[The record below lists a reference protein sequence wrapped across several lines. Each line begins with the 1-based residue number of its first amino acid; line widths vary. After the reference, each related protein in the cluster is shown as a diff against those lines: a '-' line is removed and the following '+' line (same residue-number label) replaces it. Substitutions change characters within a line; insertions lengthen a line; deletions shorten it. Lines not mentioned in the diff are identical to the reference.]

1 MNYIKNMLS
10 RYAGFQLFFL
20 NVSYLMLLVLL
31 LTPGEITQSILTSS
45 LYVLM
50 FISAILIYISR
61 ESQIDFNIPNSIT
74 NFRLVLNIFIFICI
88 YNAESY
94 NIETI
99 LLLVIISLVLDGA
112 DGYLSRHLNQMTLFG
127 KTFDQ
132 EVDNFLIFILSFSL
146 IYNYDFNIALVC
158 IPLYR
163 YIFLILI
170 NQGFISNHELP
181 ESLFRKT
188 VCVITILSLAAC
200 NYYNMVESM
209 RSLIYIIIIL
219 VSYSF
224 LKDTIYLYRRK
235 NA

>member
-1 MNYIKNMLS
+1 MLS

-20 NVSYLMLLVLL
+20 NVSYLMLLVLI

-74 NFRLVLNIFIFICI
+74 NFRLVLNIFIFVCI
-88 YNAESY
+88 YNTESY

-99 LLLVIISLVLDGA
+99 LLLVIISLILDGA

-146 IYNYDFNIALVC
+146 IYNYDFNIALAC

-170 NQGFISNHELP
+170 NQEFISNHELP

-209 RSLIYIIIIL
+209 RSLIYIIIVL

>member
-1 MNYIKNMLS
+1 MLS

-50 FISAILIYISR
+50 FIFAISIYLLR

-74 NFRLVLNIFIFICI
+74 NFRLVLNIFIFVCI
-88 YNAESY
+88 YNTESY
-94 NIETI
+94 DIETI
-99 LLLVIISLVLDGA
+99 LLLVIISLILDGA

-146 IYNYDFNIALVC
+146 IYNYDFSILLVC
-158 IPLYR
+158 VPLYR

-170 NQGFISNHELP
+170 KQGFIGNHELP

-188 VCVITILSLAAC
+188 VCVVTILSLAAC

>member
-1 MNYIKNMLS
+1 MLS

-45 LYVLM
+45 LYMLM
-50 FISAILIYISR
+50 FISAISIYTLR
-61 ESQIDFNIPNSIT
+61 ESRIDFNIPNLIT
-74 NFRLVLNIFIFICI
+74 NFRLVLNIFIFVCI
-88 YNAESY
+88 YNTESY

-99 LLLVIISLVLDGA
+99 LLLVIISLILDGA
-112 DGYLSRHLNQMTLFG
+112 DGYLSRYLNQMTLFG

-170 NQGFISNHELP
+170 NQEFISNHELP

-209 RSLIYIIIIL
+209 RSLIYIIIVL

>member
-1 MNYIKNMLS
+1 MLS

-74 NFRLVLNIFIFICI
+74 NFRLVLNIFIFVCI
-88 YNAESY
+88 YNTESY

-99 LLLVIISLVLDGA
+99 LLLVIISLILDGA

-146 IYNYDFNIALVC
+146 IHNYNFSILLICV
-158 IPLYR
+158 PLYR

>member
-1 MNYIKNMLS
+1 MLS

-74 NFRLVLNIFIFICI
+74 NFRLVLNIFIFVCI

-99 LLLVIISLVLDGA
+99 LLLVIISLILDGA

-146 IYNYDFNIALVC
+146 IYNYDFNIVLVC

-188 VCVITILSLAAC
+188 VCVMTILSLAAC

>member
-1 MNYIKNMLS
+1 MLS

-20 NVSYLMLLVLL
+20 NVSYLMLLVLI

-45 LYVLM
+45 LYLLV
-50 FISAILIYISR
+50 FISAISIYILRASK
-61 ESQIDFNIPNSIT
+61 IDFNIPNSIT
-74 NFRLVLNIFIFICI
+74 NFRLVLNIFIFVCI

-99 LLLVIISLVLDGA
+99 LLLVIISLILDGA

-170 NQGFISNHELP
+170 NQGFIGNHELP

-209 RSLIYIIIIL
+209 RSLIYIIIVL

>member
-45 LYVLM
+45 LYMLM
-50 FISAILIYISR
+50 FISTILIYILR

-74 NFRLVLNIFIFICI
+74 NFRLVLNIFIFVCI
-88 YNAESY
+88 YNTESY

-99 LLLVIISLVLDGA
+99 LLLVMISLILDGA
-112 DGYLSRHLNQMTLFG
+112 DGYFSRHLNQMTLFG

-146 IYNYDFNIALVC
+146 IYNYDFNIALIC

-200 NYYNMVESM
+200 NYYNMVESI

>member
-1 MNYIKNMLS
+1 
-10 RYAGFQLFFL
+10 
-20 NVSYLMLLVLL
+20 MLLVLL
-31 LTPGEITQSILTSS
+31 LTPGEITQSILVSS

-50 FISAILIYISR
+50 FISVISIYLFR

-94 NIETI
+94 NIEII
-99 LLLVIISLVLDGA
+99 LLLVIISLILDGV
-112 DGYLSRHLNQMTLFG
+112 DGYLSRYLNQMTLFG

-132 EVDNFLIFILSFSL
+132 EVDNFLIFTLSFSL
-146 IYNYDFNIALVC
+146 IYNYDFSISLVC

-170 NQGFISNHELP
+170 KKGFISNHELP

-188 VCVITILSLAAC
+188 VCVMTILSLAVC

>member
-1 MNYIKNMLS
+1 MLS

-20 NVSYLMLLVLL
+20 NLSYLMLLVLL
-31 LTPGEITQSILTSS
+31 LTPGEITQSILASS
-45 LYVLM
+45 LFVLM
-50 FISAILIYISR
+50 FISVISIYLLR

-99 LLLVIISLVLDGA
+99 LLLVMISLILDGA

-146 IYNYDFNIALVC
+146 LYNYDFSISLVC

-170 NQGFISNHELP
+170 KQEFISNHELP

-188 VCVITILSLAAC
+188 VCVITILSLAVC

>member
-1 MNYIKNMLS
+1 MLS

-74 NFRLVLNIFIFICI
+74 NFRLVLNIFIFVCI
-88 YNAESY
+88 YNTESY

-99 LLLVIISLVLDGA
+99 LLLVIISLILDGA
-112 DGYLSRHLNQMTLFG
+112 DGYLSRYLNQMTLFG

>member
-1 MNYIKNMLS
+1 MLS

-50 FISAILIYISR
+50 FISAISIYTLR
-61 ESQIDFNIPNSIT
+61 ESQIDFNIPNLIT
-74 NFRLVLNIFIFICI
+74 NFRLVLNIFIFVCI
-88 YNAESY
+88 YNTESY

-99 LLLVIISLVLDGA
+99 LLLVIISLILDGA
-112 DGYLSRHLNQMTLFG
+112 DGYLSRYLNQMTLFG

-170 NQGFISNHELP
+170 NQEFISNHELP

-209 RSLIYIIIIL
+209 RSLIYIIIVL

>member
-1 MNYIKNMLS
+1 MLS
-10 RYAGFQLFFL
+10 RYVGFQLFFL

-45 LYVLM
+45 LYLLV
-50 FISAILIYISR
+50 FISAISMYILRASK
-61 ESQIDFNIPNSIT
+61 IDFNIPNSIT
-74 NFRLVLNIFIFICI
+74 NFRLVLNIFIFVCI
-88 YNAESY
+88 YNTESY

-99 LLLVIISLVLDGA
+99 LLLVIISLILDGA

>member
-10 RYAGFQLFFL
+10 GYVGFQLFLL
-20 NVSYLMLLVLL
+20 NLSYLMLLVLL

-45 LYVLM
+45 LYLLV
-50 FISAILIYISR
+50 FISAISIYILRASK
-61 ESQIDFNIPNSIT
+61 IDFNIPNSIT
-74 NFRLVLNIFIFICI
+74 NFRLVLNIFIFVCI

-99 LLLVIISLVLDGA
+99 LLLVIISLILDGA

-170 NQGFISNHELP
+170 NQGFIGNHELP

>member
-1 MNYIKNMLS
+1 MLS

-20 NVSYLMLLVLL
+20 NLSYLMLLVLL

-74 NFRLVLNIFIFICI
+74 NFRLVLNIFIFVCI
-88 YNAESY
+88 YNTESY

-99 LLLVIISLVLDGA
+99 LLLVIISLILDGA

-188 VCVITILSLAAC
+188 VCVITILSLTAC

>member
-1 MNYIKNMLS
+1 MLS

-50 FISAILIYISR
+50 FISAILIYILR

-74 NFRLVLNIFIFICI
+74 NFRLVLNIFIFVCI
-88 YNAESY
+88 YNTESY

-99 LLLVIISLVLDGA
+99 LLLVIISLILDGA
-112 DGYLSRHLNQMTLFG
+112 DGYLSRYLNQMTLFG

-163 YIFLILI
+163 YIFLIMI

-188 VCVITILSLAAC
+188 VCVMTILSLAAC

>member
-1 MNYIKNMLS
+1 MLS

-45 LYVLM
+45 LYMLM
-50 FISAILIYISR
+50 FISAILIYILR

-74 NFRLVLNIFIFICI
+74 NFRLVLNIFIFVCI
-88 YNAESY
+88 YNTESY

-99 LLLVIISLVLDGA
+99 LLLVIISLILDGA

>member
-1 MNYIKNMLS
+1 MLS

-74 NFRLVLNIFIFICI
+74 NFRLVLNIFIFVCI
-88 YNAESY
+88 YNTESY
-94 NIETI
+94 DIETI
-99 LLLVIISLVLDGA
+99 LLLVIISLILDGA
-112 DGYLSRHLNQMTLFG
+112 DGYLSRYLNQMTLFG

>member
-1 MNYIKNMLS
+1 MLS

-45 LYVLM
+45 LYLLV
-50 FISAILIYISR
+50 FISAISIYILRASK
-61 ESQIDFNIPNSIT
+61 IDFNIPNSIT
-74 NFRLVLNIFIFICI
+74 NFRLVLNIFIFVCI

-99 LLLVIISLVLDGA
+99 LLLVIISLILDGA

-146 IYNYDFNIALVC
+146 IYNYDFDIALVC

-170 NQGFISNHELP
+170 NQGFIGNHELP

-209 RSLIYIIIIL
+209 RSLIYIIIVL

>member
-1 MNYIKNMLS
+1 MLS

-45 LYVLM
+45 LYVLT
-50 FISAILIYISR
+50 FISAVSIYFLR

-74 NFRLVLNIFIFICI
+74 NFRLVLNIFIFVCV
-88 YNAESY
+88 YNVESY

-99 LLLVIISLVLDGA
+99 LLLVIISLILDGA

-146 IYNYDFNIALVC
+146 IYNYDFNIVLIC

>member
-1 MNYIKNMLS
+1 MLS

-20 NVSYLMLLVLL
+20 NVSYLMLLILL

-50 FISAILIYISR
+50 FISAILIYILR
-61 ESQIDFNIPNSIT
+61 KSQIDFNIPNSIT
-74 NFRLVLNIFIFICI
+74 NFRLVLNIFIFVCI
-88 YNAESY
+88 YNTESY

-99 LLLVIISLVLDGA
+99 LLLVIISLILDGA
-112 DGYLSRHLNQMTLFG
+112 DGYLSRHLNQTTLFG

-146 IYNYDFNIALVC
+146 IYNYDFNIVLIC

>member
-1 MNYIKNMLS
+1 MLS

-45 LYVLM
+45 LYVLI
-50 FISAILIYISR
+50 FISAISIYILK

-74 NFRLVLNIFIFICI
+74 NFRLVLNIFIFVCI
-88 YNAESY
+88 YNTESY

-99 LLLVIISLVLDGA
+99 LLLVIISLILDGA

-181 ESLFRKT
+181 ESLFRKI

>member
-1 MNYIKNMLS
+1 MLS

-45 LYVLM
+45 LYLLV
-50 FISAILIYISR
+50 FISAISIYILRASK
-61 ESQIDFNIPNSIT
+61 IDFNIPNSIT
-74 NFRLVLNIFIFICI
+74 NFRLVLNIFIFVCI

-99 LLLVIISLVLDGA
+99 LLLVIISLILDGA

-170 NQGFISNHELP
+170 NQGLISNHELP

-209 RSLIYIIIIL
+209 RSLIYIIIVL

>member
-1 MNYIKNMLS
+1 MNYTKNMLS
-10 RYAGFQLFFL
+10 RYAGFELFFL
-20 NVSYLMLLVLL
+20 NVSYLMLLILL
-31 LTPGEITQSILTSS
+31 LTPGEVTQSIITIS
-45 LYVLM
+45 LYALL
-50 FISAILIYISR
+50 FISAISFYLLR

-74 NFRLVLNIFIFICI
+74 NIFILVCI
-88 YNAESY
+88 YHTESY
-94 NIETI
+94 NRELI

-112 DGYLSRHLNQMTLFG
+112 DGYLSRRLNQMTSFG
-127 KTFDQ
+127 RIFDQ

-146 IYNYDFNIALVC
+146 IYNYDFSVFIIC

-170 NQGFISNHELP
+170 KNRLISNDELP

-188 VCVITILSLAAC
+188 VCVGTILCLAIC

-209 RSLIYIIIIL
+209 RGLIYIISIL

-235 NA
+235 ND

>member
-1 MNYIKNMLS
+1 MLS

-50 FISAILIYISR
+50 FISAILIYILR

-74 NFRLVLNIFIFICI
+74 NFRLVLNIFIFVCI
-88 YNAESY
+88 YNTESY

-99 LLLVIISLVLDGA
+99 LLLVIISLILDGA
-112 DGYLSRHLNQMTLFG
+112 DGYLSRYLNQMTLFG

>member
-1 MNYIKNMLS
+1 MLS

-50 FISAILIYISR
+50 FISAIFIYISR

-74 NFRLVLNIFIFICI
+74 NFRLVLNIFIFVCI

-99 LLLVIISLVLDGA
+99 LLLVIISLILDGA
-112 DGYLSRHLNQMTLFG
+112 DGYLSRYLNQMTLFG

>member
-1 MNYIKNMLS
+1 MLS

-74 NFRLVLNIFIFICI
+74 NFRLVLNIFIFVCI
-88 YNAESY
+88 YNTESY

-99 LLLVIISLVLDGA
+99 LLLVIISLILDGA

-146 IYNYDFNIALVC
+146 IYNYDFNIVLVC

>member
-1 MNYIKNMLS
+1 MLS

-50 FISAILIYISR
+50 FISAILIYVLR

-74 NFRLVLNIFIFICI
+74 NFRLVLNIFIFVCI

-99 LLLVIISLVLDGA
+99 LLLVIISLILDGA

>member
-1 MNYIKNMLS
+1 MLS

-74 NFRLVLNIFIFICI
+74 NFRLVLNIFIFVCI

-99 LLLVIISLVLDGA
+99 LLLVIISLILDGA

-209 RSLIYIIIIL
+209 RSLIYIIIVL

>member
-1 MNYIKNMLS
+1 MLS

-45 LYVLM
+45 LYLLV
-50 FISAILIYISR
+50 FISAISIYILRASK
-61 ESQIDFNIPNSIT
+61 IDFNIPNSIT
-74 NFRLVLNIFIFICI
+74 NFRLVLNIFIFVCI

-99 LLLVIISLVLDGA
+99 LLLVIISLILDGA

-170 NQGFISNHELP
+170 NQGFIGNHELP

>member
-1 MNYIKNMLS
+1 MLS

-50 FISAILIYISR
+50 FISAIFIYISR

-74 NFRLVLNIFIFICI
+74 NFRLVLNIFIFVCI
-88 YNAESY
+88 YNTESY

-99 LLLVIISLVLDGA
+99 LLLVIISLILDGA

-188 VCVITILSLAAC
+188 VCVITILSLAVC

>member
-1 MNYIKNMLS
+1 MLS

-50 FISAILIYISR
+50 FISAIFIYISR

-74 NFRLVLNIFIFICI
+74 NFRLVLNIFIFVCI
-88 YNAESY
+88 YNTESY

-99 LLLVIISLVLDGA
+99 LLLVIISLILDGA

>member
-45 LYVLM
+45 LYMLI
-50 FISAILIYISR
+50 FISAISIYILR

-74 NFRLVLNIFIFICI
+74 NFRLVLNIFIFVCI

-99 LLLVIISLVLDGA
+99 LLLVIISLILDGA

-146 IYNYDFNIALVC
+146 IHNYNFSILLICV
-158 IPLYR
+158 PLYR

-170 NQGFISNHELP
+170 NQGIISNHELP

-200 NYYNMVESM
+200 NYYNMVESI

>member
-1 MNYIKNMLS
+1 MLS

-74 NFRLVLNIFIFICI
+74 NFRLVLNIFIFVCI

-99 LLLVIISLVLDGA
+99 LLLVIISLILDGA

-188 VCVITILSLAAC
+188 VCVITIASLAVC
-200 NYYNMVESM
+200 NYYNMVESI

>member
-1 MNYIKNMLS
+1 MLS

-50 FISAILIYISR
+50 FISAISIYILR

-74 NFRLVLNIFIFICI
+74 NFRLVLNIFIFVCV
-88 YNAESY
+88 YNTESY

-99 LLLVIISLVLDGA
+99 LLLVIISLILDGA

-170 NQGFISNHELP
+170 NQGIISNHELP

>member
-1 MNYIKNMLS
+1 MLS

-50 FISAILIYISR
+50 FISAISIYILR

-74 NFRLVLNIFIFICI
+74 NFRLVLNIFIFVCI
-88 YNAESY
+88 YNTESY

-99 LLLVIISLVLDGA
+99 LLLVIISLILDGA
-112 DGYLSRHLNQMTLFG
+112 DGYLSRYLNQMTLFG

-132 EVDNFLIFILSFSL
+132 EVDNFLIFILTFSL

-170 NQGFISNHELP
+170 NQGFIGNHELP

-209 RSLIYIIIIL
+209 RSLIYIIIVL

>member
-1 MNYIKNMLS
+1 MLS

-45 LYVLM
+45 LYLLV
-50 FISAILIYISR
+50 FISAISIYILR

-74 NFRLVLNIFIFICI
+74 NFRLVLNIFIFVCI

-99 LLLVIISLVLDGA
+99 LLLVIISLILDGA

-163 YIFLILI
+163 YIFLIMI
-170 NQGFISNHELP
+170 NQGFISDHELP
-181 ESLFRKT
+181 KSLFRKT

>member
-1 MNYIKNMLS
+1 MLS

-20 NVSYLMLLVLL
+20 NLSYLMLLVLL
-31 LTPGEITQSILTSS
+31 LTPGEITQSILATS

-50 FISAILIYISR
+50 FISVISIYLLR
-61 ESQIDFNIPNSIT
+61 ESQIDFNIPNLIT
-74 NFRLVLNIFIFICI
+74 NFRLVLNIFILICI

-94 NIETI
+94 NIEII
-99 LLLVIISLVLDGA
+99 LLLVIISLILDGA

-146 IYNYDFNIALVC
+146 LYNYDFSILLVC

-170 NQGFISNHELP
+170 KWGFISNHELP

-188 VCVITILSLAAC
+188 VCVITILSLAVC

>member
-1 MNYIKNMLS
+1 MLS

-20 NVSYLMLLVLL
+20 NVSYLMLLVLI

-45 LYVLM
+45 LYLLV
-50 FISAILIYISR
+50 FISAISIYILRASK
-61 ESQIDFNIPNSIT
+61 IDFNIPNSIT
-74 NFRLVLNIFIFICI
+74 NFRLVLNIFIFVCI

-99 LLLVIISLVLDGA
+99 LLLVIISLILDGA

-170 NQGFISNHELP
+170 NQGFIGNHELP